1 MTDGN
6 DVKLKAIV
14 ENEANRHIGSCRDRC
29 DEKRVDIYGRI
40 KAVEDRLGETRE
52 EFAKMSGRNAVIMTI
67 VLSVVMLV
75 VQFVFKA
82 WAGG

>member
-1 MTDGN
+1 MSGQN
-6 DVKLKAIV
+6 DVKLQAMIAS
-14 ENEANRHIGSCRDRC
+14 EAHQHMEPCRDRC
-29 DEKRVDIYGRI
+29 DAKRSEIYERI
-40 KAVEDRLGETRE
+40 RAIDQRLSETRE